1 MPHHIAWYIPNKVY
15 YLQIWGETGS
25 EAALDIV
32 SSLGELLGQMPPTPV
47 HGIVDLSR
55 NIPGRLK
62 IGDIIG
68 EAKRLQPLT
77 KYSAWTV
84 VVVDQMAITNKVIAA
99 VAHVLGFPVQF
110 FDETTL
116 AMAFLNE
123 KDASLPPLNALFRA
137 YKAKYFPP
145 ESP

>member
-25 EAALDIV
+25 EVAPDIV
-32 SSLGELLGQMPPTPV
+32 SSLGELLGHLAPTPV

-99 VAHVLGFPVQF
+99 VAHVMGFPIRF
-110 FDETTL
+110 FDKPEEAL
-116 AMAFLNE
+116 AFLNQE
-123 KDASLPPLNALFRA
+123 DVSLPPLNALFAA
-137 YKAKYFPP
+137 YKAKHFPP
-145 ESP
+145 QP